1 MTDVTVAPPSAAPS
15 SPAPAPSGEV
25 PINQNPVNSPNPIGS
40 QAPPA
45 PVTDHKGSE
54 HRTPS
59 RAEALKAA
67 FDRAVDPKAKA
78 PEKASPKA
86 AEAKQGHNNP
96 PEPTPKL
103 DLKKRP
109 DNQPAASEA
118 QPRDRGR
125 FAPRE
130 QKQDGSPNG
139 AFERTEQ
146 TPTPYRKLAPHE
158 PFPEPPSRMAEHGK
172 RDWANTPETVRGE
185 VHRMRN
191 EYEKAAQQ
199 YQGVAE
205 AYKPIAHFDR
215 MAREQGTTLQAAVSN
230 YVGIEAKLRQ
240 DPIAG
245 LDTIIHNLGLTDPQT
260 GRRIGLRDV
269 AYHVLSQSPEQLQQ
283 IQQGNRQTAAQ
294 HQIGSLYQ
302 KVTALERQNQQMQY
316 AQHFTRTRSAVDQF
330 AEAHPRFDELGDL
343 IERELRLGF
352 PLDQAYQ
359 RAELLRPASHAA
371 QTRTPSA
378 QTRPTDRSISGSP
391 DVAPSNGASRR
402 PKDASPTPRSALQN
416 AMNRVQGRA

>member
-15 SPAPAPSGEV
+15 SPAPASNEV
-25 PINQNPVNSPNPIGS
+25 PINQNPVNSPNPVGS

-67 FDRAVDPKAKA
+67 YDRAANPPKTKPAEKPAQPEAKAK
-78 PEKASPKA
+78 P
-86 AEAKQGHNNP
+86 GHNNP
-96 PEPTPKL
+96 PEETPKL

-109 DNQPAASEA
+109 DEQSQA

-125 FAPRE
+125 FAPRQAE
-130 QKQDGSPNG
+130 SAANDGQVRPDAAKPG
-139 AFERTEQ
+139 Q
-146 TPTPYRKLAPHE
+146 PYKKLEPHE

-199 YQGVAE
+199 YQGIAE

-378 QTRPTDRSISGSP
+378 QTRPTDRSISGNP

>member
-1 MTDVTVAPPSAAPS
+1 MSDVTVAPPSAAPS
-15 SPAPAPSGEV
+15 SPAPASNEV
-25 PINQNPVNSPNPIGS
+25 PINQNPVNSPNPVGS

-67 FDRAVDPKAKA
+67 YDRAVDPPKTKPAAKAQPEAKAK
-78 PEKASPKA
+78 P
-86 AEAKQGHNNP
+86 GHNNP
-96 PEPTPKL
+96 PEETPKL

-109 DNQPAASEA
+109 EE

-125 FAPRE
+125 FAP
-130 QKQDGSPNG
+130 KQPEGNAEWQELSKPRPQQQPG
-139 AFERTEQ
+139 QPAQ
-146 TPTPYRKLAPHE
+146 PYKKLEPHE

-191 EYEKAAQQ
+191 EYEKAAQY
-199 YQGVAE
+199 YQGVSE

-230 YVGIEAKLRQ
+230 YVGIEAKLRA

-269 AYHVLSQSPEQLQQ
+269 AYHVLSQSPEQLNQV
-283 IQQGNRQTAAQ
+283 QQGNRQTAAQ

-302 KVTALERQNQQMQY
+302 KVDALERQNQQMQY
-316 AQHFTRTRSAVDQF
+316 AQRFTQTRSAVDVF

-359 RAELLRPASHAA
+359 RAELLRPASHAP

-378 QTRPTDRSISGSP
+378 QTRPADRSISGSP

-402 PKDASPTPRSALQN
+402 PKDASPNPRAALQN
-416 AMNRVQGRA
+416 AYNRVNGRA

>member
-1 MTDVTVAPPSAAPS
+1 MSDVTVAPPSAAPS
-15 SPAPAPSGEV
+15 SPAPASNEV
-25 PINQNPVNSPNPIGS
+25 PINQNPVSSPNPIGS

-67 FDRAVDPKAKA
+67 YDRAANPPKTKPA
-78 PEKASPKA
+78 EKPAQPA
-86 AEAKQGHNNP
+86 AEAKKGHNNP
-96 PEPTPKL
+96 PEETPKL

-109 DNQPAASEA
+109 EE
-118 QPRDRGR
+118 QPRDKGR
-125 FAPRE
+125 FAP
-130 QKQDGSPNG
+130 KQPEGNAEWQDLAKPRSQQQSG
-139 AFERTEQ
+139 Q
-146 TPTPYRKLAPHE
+146 PYKKLEPHE

-191 EYEKAAQQ
+191 EYEKAAQY

-215 MAREQGTTLQAAVSN
+215 MAREQGTTLEKAVSN
-230 YVGIEAKLRQ
+230 YVGIEQRLRA

-245 LDTIIHNLGLTDPQT
+245 LETIVHNLGLTDPQT
-260 GRRIGLRDV
+260 NRRISLRDV
-269 AYHVLSQSPEQLQQ
+269 AYHVLNQSPEQLRQV
-283 IQQGNRQTAAQ
+283 QQGNQQQAAA
-294 HQIGSLYQ
+294 HQIGSLYNEVRGLKQ
-302 KVTALERQNQQMQY
+302 TLNQWQTAQR
-316 AQHFTRTRSAVDQF
+316 FTQTRSAVDVF
-330 AEAHPRFDELGDL
+330 AESHPRFDELGDL

-359 RAELLRPASHAA
+359 RAELLRPAAHAP

-378 QTRPTDRSISGSP
+378 QTRHSDRSISGNP
-391 DVAPSNGASRR
+391 DVAPSNGASRK
-402 PKDASPTPRSALQN
+402 PKEASSSPRAALAN
-416 AMNRVQGRA
+416 AMNRVNGRA

>member
-1 MTDVTVAPPSAAPS
+1 MSDVSVAPPSAAPS
-15 SPAPAPSGEV
+15 SPAPASQGEV
-25 PINQNPVNSPNPIGS
+25 PINQNPVNSPNPVGS

-67 FDRAVDPKAKA
+67 YDRAVDPPKTKPAAKA
-78 PEKASPKA
+78 QPA
-86 AEAKQGHNNP
+86 AEAKKGHNNP
-96 PEPTPKL
+96 PEETPKL

-109 DNQPAASEA
+109 EDQAQEP

-125 FAPRE
+125 FAPRQAE
-130 QKQDGSPNG
+130 SAANPGQ
-139 AFERTEQ
+139 ERPDAAKPGQ
-146 TPTPYRKLAPHE
+146 PYRKLEPHE

-199 YQGVAE
+199 YQGIAE
-205 AYKPIAHFDR
+205 AYRPIAHFDQ
-215 MAREQGTTLQAAVSN
+215 MARQQGTTLQAAVSN

-245 LDTIIHNLGLTDPQT
+245 LDTIIYNLGLVDPQT
-260 GRRIGLRDV
+260 RQRIGLRDI

-283 IQQGNRQTAAQ
+283 MQQGNRQTAAQ
-294 HQIGSLYQ
+294 HQIGALYQ
-302 KVTALERQNQQMQY
+302 KVDTLERQNQQMQY
-316 AQHFTRTRSAVDQF
+316 AQRFTQTRSAVDQF

-378 QTRPTDRSISGSP
+378 QTRQTTDRSIHGNP
-391 DVAPSNGASRR
+391 DVAPSNGASRKPR
-402 PKDASPTPRSALQN
+402 DASPNPRAALQN
-416 AMNRVQGRA
+416 AMNRVNGRA